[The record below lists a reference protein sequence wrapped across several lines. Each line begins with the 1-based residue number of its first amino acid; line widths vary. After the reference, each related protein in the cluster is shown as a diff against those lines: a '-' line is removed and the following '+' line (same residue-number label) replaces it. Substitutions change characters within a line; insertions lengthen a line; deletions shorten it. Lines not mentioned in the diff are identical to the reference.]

1 MTDVTDRPAA
11 SGPIKL
17 GPMET
22 GTNQWSESLSS
33 HQHRDQP
40 REELHAVSLCLPQ
53 LPAPLPHTCYTPV
66 SIPAS
71 VLTCG
76 WLLGF
81 SQALP
86 GPHDAVPRARI
97 AASGYTVYGGKFDK
111 CLFD

>member
-1 MTDVTDRPAA
+1 MSQIDLLP
-11 SGPIKL
+11 L
-17 GPMET
+17 GQSSLDLWKPELINGVRAYQATSTET
-22 GTNQWSESLSS
+22 
-33 HQHRDQP
+33 
-40 REELHAVSLCLPQ
+40 SLCLPQ